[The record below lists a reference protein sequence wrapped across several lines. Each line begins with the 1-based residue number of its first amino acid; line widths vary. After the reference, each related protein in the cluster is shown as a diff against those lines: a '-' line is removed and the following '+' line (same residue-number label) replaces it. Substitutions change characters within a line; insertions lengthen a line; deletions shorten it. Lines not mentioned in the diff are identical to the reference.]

1 MWISPNA
8 TYAQRREAY
17 ALRRAFRTPEEKAR
31 EQATFNK
38 WFARVGVVVKWL
50 VIALLAL
57 AVVLVAIWVWSLP
70 SHHWSDIDWLI
81 LAVLYVGWRIERK
94 LENR

>member
-1 MWISPNA
+1 MWISPSA

-38 WFARVGVVVKWL
+38 WFSRLGSVVKWSF
-50 VIALLAL
+50 IALLAL
-57 AVVLVAIWVWSLP
+57 AAALVAIWIWSLP
-70 SHHWSDIDWLI
+70 PHHWTEIDWLI
-81 LAVLYVGWRIERK
+81 VAVLYAGWRIERK
-94 LENR
+94 IANR